1 MNYTTEY
8 DKRTSDQRLDS
19 LVVEH
24 LEYVRH
30 ILGRLTYNL
39 PANIDIENLESAGIL
54 GLVEAAK
61 HFDESRGVPFK
72 GFAYSRIRGA
82 ILDELRRNCPLSQQM
97 LRQIAVVRTAAESI
111 TPPVTSELIAEKT
124 GLSVDN
130 VESCLAAM
138 RLTRTQTWDDT
149 VCGVRAR
156 RGSDD
161 PQQAVFDNELKH
173 LLADCIE
180 LLPRQ
185 ERIAVTLY
193 YMEDLRLKEIGEV
206 LGLSESRVSRILNGA
221 EERLR
226 TLINSKTS

>member
-97 LRQIAVVRTAAESI
+97 LRQIAVVRTAAE
-111 TPPVTSELIAEKT
+111 
-124 GLSVDN
+124 
-130 VESCLAAM
+130 
-138 RLTRTQTWDDT
+138 
-149 VCGVRAR
+149 
-156 RGSDD
+156 
-161 PQQAVFDNELKH
+161 
-173 LLADCIE
+173 
-180 LLPRQ
+180 
-185 ERIAVTLY
+185 
-193 YMEDLRLKEIGEV
+193 
-206 LGLSESRVSRILNGA
+206 
-221 EERLR
+221 
-226 TLINSKTS
+226 